1 MHLEV
6 LGADEHLDKTSPGTA
21 LRIHQLQRAEAPATA
36 HSHPSGSA
44 GAFPQGWPTVAARSP
59 QAPGCSCPH
68 GHQPHRAPTTP
79 QTWQTQQRGKRLQK
93 RVEQRAGHGG
103 AKSWRLPHVQL
114 P

>member
-21 LRIHQLQRAEAPATA
+21 LRIHQLQRSEAPDTA
-36 HSHPSGSA
+36 RSHPWGSA
-44 GAFPQGWPTVAARSP
+44 GTFPQGWPTVASQSSP
-59 QAPGCSCPH
+59 APGFSCP
-68 GHQPHRAPTTP
+68 QPHCAPTTP
-79 QTWQTQQRGKRLQK
+79 QTWQTQQRGERLQK
-93 RVEQRAGHGG
+93 QVQQRAGHGG